1 MGFSAII
8 EENVSRDL
16 ITALAFASWTLEMID
31 SSQRFAHV
39 AVAATIEASD
49 YMSWR
54 TQAEQ
59 EASPNSGTMGFGG
72 NSDEPRVA
80 RGSWARAALRT
91 EAHRLAEDLTVRV
104 RRLWKK
110 R

>member
-31 SSQRFAHV
+31 SSQ
-39 AVAATIEASD
+39 
-49 YMSWR
+49 R